1 MDIQGKHNTAK
12 VFTENIEEQAIIQ
25 IKELLDKEFTKD
37 LKIRIMPDAHAG
49 AGCVIGTTMTI
60 KDKIVPNL
68 VGVDIGCGV
77 QVVKIEEKDIDFDKL
92 DKVIRQEIP
101 SGFNVRN
108 TPHPYVEHVWINK
121 LKCLEQINLGRSQLS
136 IGTLGGGNHF
146 LEVDKND
153 EGELYL
159 VVHSGSRHLGK
170 QMADY
175 YQKLAGSTLTG
186 IPIEQKKSIKK
197 KLEEMGIPK
206 DLTYLEGEN
215 LEDYLFDMKIV
226 QQYAI
231 LNRMAIIDTIVEKM
245 GFKVIDRFES
255 IHNYIDLDNM
265 ILRKGA
271 VSAKFGQRLII
282 PINMR
287 DGSLICVGKGNP
299 DWNYSA
305 PHGAGRVM
313 GRKQAKKTLSL
324 NDYKQTMAGIYTTSV
339 NEDTIDEA
347 PMAYK
352 PIGEI
357 EKNIQDTVEILERI
371 YPIYNFKAS

>member
-25 IKELLDKEFTKD
+25 IKELLDQEFTKD

-108 TPHPYVEHVWINK
+108 TPHPYVEHTWINK

-146 LEVDKND
+146 SEVDKND
-153 EGELYL
+153 KGELYL

-206 DLTYLEGEN
+206 DLAYLEGEN

-226 QQYAI
+226 QQYAV

-245 GFKVIDRFES
+245 ELKVIDRFES

-324 NDYKQTMAGIYTTSV
+324 NDYKQTMTGIYTTSV

>member
-1 MDIQGKHNTAK
+1 MNIQGKYNIAK
-12 VFTENIEEQAIIQ
+12 VFTENIEEQAINQ
-25 IKELLDKEFTKD
+25 IKELLDQEFIKD

-68 VGVDIGCGV
+68 VGVDVGCGV
-77 QVVKIEEKDIDFDKL
+77 QVVKIEEKDIDFNKL

-108 TPHPYVEHVWINK
+108 TPHPYVEHTWINK
-121 LKCLEQINLGRSQLS
+121 LKCLEQINLGRAQLS
-136 IGTLGGGNHF
+136 IGTLGSGNHF
-146 LEVDKND
+146 SEVDKND
-153 EGELYL
+153 KGELYL

-206 DLTYLEGEN
+206 DLAYLEGEN

-226 QQYAI
+226 QQYAV

-245 GFKVIDRFES
+245 ELKVIDRFES

>member
-1 MDIQGKHNTAK
+1 MNIQGKYNIAK
-12 VFTENIEEQAIIQ
+12 VFTENIEEQAINQ
-25 IKELLDKEFTKD
+25 IKELLDQEFIKD

-60 KDKIVPNL
+60 KDKIIPNL

-77 QVVKIEEKDIDFDKL
+77 QVVKIQEKDIDFAKL
-92 DKVIRQEIP
+92 DESIRQEIP

-108 TPHPYVEHVWINK
+108 TPHPYVEHTWINK
-121 LKCLEQINLGRSQLS
+121 LKCLEQINLGRAQLS
-136 IGTLGGGNHF
+136 IGTLGSGNHF

-170 QMADY
+170 EVADY

-206 DLTYLEGEN
+206 DLAYLEGEN
-215 LEDYLFDMKIV
+215 LENYLFDMKIV

-231 LNRMAIIDTIVEKM
+231 LNRMAIMDTIVEKM

-255 IHNYIDLDNM
+255 VHNYIDLDNM

-271 VSAKFGQRLII
+271 VSAQFGQRLII
-282 PINMR
+282 PINMK

-305 PHGAGRVM
+305 PHGAGRIM
-313 GRKQAKKTLSL
+313 GRRQAKETLSL
-324 NDYKQTMAGIYTTSV
+324 DEYKYAMAGVYSTSV